1 MPVQLYETLFL
12 LDSTKLSADPDA
24 VKGHLRATLE
34 KHGAQIEVE
43 RPWDDRKLAYPIKK
57 QKKGAYYIAYYRMDS
72 LKQHDMDRD
81 LKLNETVLRYMTI
94 NVDPKWADAVLDV
107 ARNEHGSA
115 FALRGM
121 QDETAP
127 TDVSPNLGETLPEGE
142 AVAAATGGRR
152 PHRREPVAEKP
163 E

>member
-1 MPVQLYETLFL
+1 MPVELYETLFM
-12 LDSTKLSADPDA
+12 LDSNKLSADPDA
-24 VKGHLRATLE
+24 VRGHLHASIE
-34 KHGAQIEVE
+34 KHGGHVEVE

-57 QKKGAYYIAYYRMDS
+57 QKKGAYYIVYYRMDS

-81 LKLNETVLRYMTI
+81 LKLNEAILRYMTI
-94 NVDPKWADAVLDV
+94 HVDPKWSEAVMDV
-107 ARNEHGSA
+107 ARNDHGAA

-121 QDETAP
+121 QEETSP
-127 TDVSPNLGETLPEGE
+127 TDVNPTLSENLPEGE

-152 PHRREPVAEKP
+152 PRREPAAEKP

>member
-1 MPVQLYETLFL
+1 MPVELYETLFL
-12 LDSTKLSADPDA
+12 LDSNKLSADADA
-24 VKGHLRATLE
+24 VKGQLHGTIE
-34 KHGAQIEVE
+34 KHGGRVEVE

-57 QKKGAYYIAYYRMDS
+57 QKKGAYYIVYYRMDS

-81 LKLNETVLRYMTI
+81 LKLNEAVLRYMTI
-94 NVDPKWADAVLDV
+94 HVDPKWSEAVMDV
-107 ARNEHGSA
+107 ARNDHATA

-121 QDETAP
+121 QEEMAP
-127 TDVSPNLGETLPEGE
+127 TDVNPTLSENLPEGE

-152 PHRREPVAEKP
+152 PRREPVGEKP